1 MFSLIILLVLVGL
14 GMYVLEMF
22 VPIDRR
28 IKQIIYI
35 LVGLWIFVMLLG
47 LFGVH
52 VPYLSNLR

>member
-1 MFSLIILLVLVGL
+1 MLSFIILLVLVGL

-28 IKQIIYI
+28 IKQVIYI

-47 LFGVH
+47 LFGVS
-52 VPYLSNLR
+52 VPYLDRLR

>member
-1 MFSLIILLVLVGL
+1 MLGLIVTLLLVGL
-14 GMYVLEMF
+14 AMYVLEMF

-28 IKQIIYI
+28 IKMVIWI
-35 LVGLWIFVMLLG
+35 LVGLWIFVQAAA